1 MFVSLCYCRMMSFA
15 WKHSKGYRWALI
27 AAYVCSAMEAGVAP
41 AFAVIAVRLGEV
53 ILADSNDKDAIN
65 AWIGSIMLLGVLGSV
80 ISYLR
85 QLFINIYG
93 TNLTMTLRAHFFE
106 KILSR
111 SAAWVDAREGQQGGS
126 HS

>member
-1 MFVSLCYCRMMSFA
+1 MMAFA
-15 WKHSKGYRWALI
+15 WKHSVGYRWALI

-41 AFAVIAVRLGEV
+41 SFAVIAVRLGDV
-53 ILADSNDKDAIN
+53 ILTDPYDKDAIN
-65 AWIGSIMLLGVLGSV
+65 GWIGGMMLLGVLGSV

-93 TNLTMTLRAHFFE
+93 THLTMTLRAHFFE

-111 SAAWVDAREGQQGGS
+111 SAAWVDAREGQQGGLHAKIFS
-126 HS
+126 PTA